1 MSKKFFAAM
10 TGAIAL
16 ALGVGLNTQNALND
30 YGISENPLSKFVW
43 AQTNT
48 DGDGDDTDDKTKDE
62 DGTNTYNGYKEPK
75 PKDCVFSITGDATFS
90 GTLFGLNVTSV
101 KGDAGVTITIH
112 EAQIFCEYGGN
123 NECDNQYC
131 SRLWI
136 ELSKNLH

>member
-48 DGDGDDTDDKTKDE
+48 DGDETDDD
-62 DGTNTYNGYKEPK
+62 DGNNTSGFIVCHYNCGIT
-75 PKDCVFSITGDATFS
+75 VTGDIYAAALRLGIKIGEVTAGGALVGINA
-90 GTLFGLNVTSV
+90 GT
-101 KGDAGVTITIH
+101 D
-112 EAQIFCEYGGN
+112 CEYGGKSLCVYRDCFMF
-123 NECDNQYC
+123 NEQ
-131 SRLWI
+131 L
-136 ELSKNLH
+136 LGK